1 MIDFNIPAQPSSYV
15 DLKNSVLNVT
25 LRLTNGDGTLLTD
38 DLSTDTAVTR
48 RHELSL
54 QSLHRHD
61 SENQSMYPRERAHQ
75 SVVLQR

>member
-1 MIDFNIPAQPSSYV
+1 MV
-15 DLKNSVLNVT
+15 M
-25 LRLTNGDGTLLTD
+25 D